1 MMTRYILNK
10 MFFFILSLFMLA
22 SITFMLMKSIPGDPF
37 MSEKNIPPEI
47 KARIMAHYGLDKPVL
62 EQYGIYLSKLV
73 QGNLGISMKMQDREV
88 VEFIRDSFPFSMKL
102 GIVAVIVSVLVGVTL
117 GMTAAFNHRKMLDTS
132 AMVLAVVGVSVPSF
146 VMASILQ
153 WLLGVKFPIFNVVG
167 LQEAKDYVLP
177 TIALA
182 ALPIAFIARL
192 TRSNMLEVLHSD
204 YIKTARAKGLSTW
217 TVMQRHVLRNGILP
231 VVTYLGPLT
240 ANVITGS
247 FIIEQIFGIAG
258 LGKIYVMSIG
268 NRDYSLIM
276 GITIFY
282 GLILMSARFITDLAY
297 GFIDPRIKLG
307 KRKEKAA

>member
-10 MFFFILSLFMLA
+10 VFFFILSLFMLA

-47 KARIMAHYGLDKPVL
+47 KARIMAHYGLDKPIH
-62 EQYGIYLSKLV
+62 EQYGIYLSNLV

-102 GIVAVIVSVLVGVTL
+102 GIVAVIVSVLIGVTL

-204 YIKTARAKGLSTW
+204 YIKTARSKGLSTW

>member
-1 MMTRYILNK
+1 MTRYILNK

>member
-1 MMTRYILNK
+1 MTRYILNK
-10 MFFFILSLFMLA
+10 VFFFILSLFMLA

-47 KARIMAHYGLDKPVL
+47 KARIMAHYGLDKPIH
-62 EQYGIYLSKLV
+62 EQYGIYLSNLV

-102 GIVAVIVSVLVGVTL
+102 GIVAVIVSVLIGVTL

-204 YIKTARAKGLSTW
+204 YIKTARSKGLSTW

>member
-1 MMTRYILNK
+1 MLRYILNK
-10 MFFFILSLFMLA
+10 CFFFLVSMFVLA
-22 SITFMLMKSIPGDPF
+22 SITFVLMKAIPGDPF
-37 MSEKNIPPEI
+37 TKEKAVAPEI
-47 KARIMAHYGLDKPVL
+47 RERLYAQYGLDKPYL
-62 EQYGIYLSKLV
+62 EQYRVYLANLLS
-73 QGNLGISMKMQDREV
+73 GDLGISMKMHDREV
-88 VEFIRDSFPFSMKL
+88 IQFIRDSFPFSLRL
-102 GIVAVIVSVLVGVTL
+102 GIVAVITAVLVGVTL
-117 GMTAAFNHRKMLDTS
+117 GMTAAFHHRRLLDTS
-132 AMVLAVVGVSVPSF
+132 AMVLAVIGVSVPSF
-146 VMASILQ
+146 VLASLMQ
-153 WLLGVKFPIFNVVG
+153 WLLSVKIPIFNVVG
-167 LQEAKDYVLP
+167 LNEAKDFVLP
-177 TIALA
+177 TIALS

-204 YIKTARAKGLSTW
+204 YIKTARSKGLSTW
-217 TVMQRHVLRNGILP
+217 TIMRRHVLRNGILP

-282 GLILMSARFITDLAY
+282 GLILMTARLITDIAY

-307 KRKEKAA
+307 KRKERAA